1 MGVRVTAILLVAVL
15 LVLTAG
21 CKMGAAKTEA
31 LVKQAEDAF
40 AAKKFNDAYALYAQA
55 LQRDPKNDKVLTS
68 LGICSLE
75 LKDSERGLA
84 WIDQALTINP
94 NNAMAWEKKG
104 ELVMAQGK
112 LQDSIPFFEKS
123 MALDGNMNAAR
134 LNLALIYER
143 LGQVDQALALGS
155 EAVSR
160 QPKDAETHYKY
171 AVTLEMAKRLD
182 DAEAQYR
189 EALALDK
196 DHAHSLLRLAA
207 LLVAR
212 NKSLGEARTLAQAAN
227 KIEPG
232 DGDPALLAAWALFL
246 SGDKKS
252 GVREME
258 QVARAHPSNWQAW
271 ARLSMGLKEIGAT
284 DASKQAAK
292 IAASIAPRPLAVLDD
307 SGKTPG
313 EKAPAPVLKG
323 AR

>member
-1 MGVRVTAILLVAVL
+1 
-15 LVLTAG
+15 
-21 CKMGAAKTEA
+21 MGAAKTEA
-31 LVKQAEDAF
+31 LVKQADDAF
-40 AAKKFNDAYALYAQA
+40 AAKKYNDAYALYAQA
-55 LQRDPKNDKVLTS
+55 LQRNEKNDKVLTS
-68 LGICSLE
+68 LAICSLE
-75 LKDSERGLA
+75 LKDSTRGIA
-84 WIDQALTINP
+84 WIDQALTVNP
-94 NNAMAWEKKG
+94 SNALAWEKKG
-104 ELVMAQGK
+104 EIVMAQGRLK
-112 LQDSIPFFEKS
+112 ESIPFFDKS
-123 MALDGNMNAAR
+123 LTLDGNMNAAR

-143 LGQVDQALALGS
+143 LGKYDQALALGS

-171 AVTLEMAKRLD
+171 GVTLEMAKHLD

-189 EALALDK
+189 EAIALDK
-196 DHAHSLLRLAA
+196 DHVRSLIRLAA

-212 NKSLGEARTLAQAAN
+212 NKNLGEARTLAQDAN
-227 KIEPG
+227 KIDPG

-271 ARLSMGLKEIGAT
+271 ARLAMGLKEIGQT

-292 IAASIAPRPLAVLDD
+292 IASSIAPRPLAVLDD
-307 SGKTPG
+307 SGKTPAG
-313 EKAPAPVLKG
+313 KAPAPVLKG

>member
-1 MGVRVTAILLVAVL
+1 VLVA
-15 LVLTAG
+15 G
-21 CKMGAAKTEA
+21 CQFGAAKTEA
-31 LVKQAEDAF
+31 LLKQADDAF
-40 AAKKFNDAYALYAQA
+40 AAQKFNDAYALYVQV
-55 LQRDPKNDKVLTS
+55 LQRNPKDDKILTS

-75 LKDSERGLA
+75 LKDSPRGIA
-84 WIDQALTINP
+84 WIDQALAINP
-94 NNAMAWEKKG
+94 NNSLAWEKRG
-104 ELVMAQGK
+104 ELVMGQGRLK
-112 LQDSIPFFEKS
+112 EAIPYFDKS
-123 MALDGNMNAAR
+123 LALDANMNAAR

-160 QPKDAETHYKY
+160 EPKDAETHYKY
-171 AVTLEMAKRLD
+171 AVTLEIAKRFD

-189 EALALDK
+189 EALTLKK
-196 DHAHSLLRLAA
+196 DHVHSLIRLSA

-212 NKSLGEARTLAQAAN
+212 KKDLGEARTMAQEAN
-227 KIEPG
+227 KLEPG

-246 SGDKKS
+246 SGDQKS

-271 ARLSMGLKEIGAT
+271 ARLAMGLKEIGAT

-307 SGKTPG
+307 SGKTPAG
-313 EKAPAPVLKG
+313 KAPAPVLKG